1 MTTGGGWAPA
11 GDGWPDPVVL
21 PRPRL
26 IRRLDQLSTCR
37 FVAVVANP
45 GAGKT
50 TLLRDWADRRRSTWH
65 TLRPADRDPQH
76 LFAAVAAALRGA
88 GVQVP
93 VPNTLDD
100 PAVLAGLLV
109 EALVAAGPAA
119 TPPPGPAATPTTDPA
134 AGATVRPVGGSTAD
148 PAAAVE
154 TASAG
159 SAAGA
164 GPAGSVPAAI
174 RLVLDDAH
182 LLVGG
187 PSAGLLAALATRL
200 PAGTVLVVAGRDPL
214 PFPAGP
220 LRSAGRLGE
229 ITAAD
234 LALTPAEV
242 RRMLAAAGPAGQHPI
257 VRRSALDCADSPGVV
272 AAIAG
277 LATEFGAGR
286 GHRATRPREVGALA
300 PPGLDELSSTLDEAD
315 LAALWTLS
323 AIRRAGP
330 RGRVAGA
337 YDRAL
342 RELAGR
348 RRLAAGQF
356 APLRAARLVLGGP
369 SGIPDADLVLAESA
383 VRDGQHDEAL
393 RHLAAV
399 PAGMPLPAALA
410 WQLGTLLHRR
420 GEFDDAEALLERALP
435 GTGTPGGGTSGGG
448 TSGLADQAQVMA
460 GRAAV
465 RWARGDGAR
474 TRELADEA
482 VRLAE
487 ESRDDAAIAAAYVAR
502 ALAAFSA
509 GDRAGNEHAYAR
521 ALAAAVRAGDL
532 AQQLR
537 IHCNVGSRLVEEGR
551 YRAATEE
558 LGAAIRLG
566 EQTGQRLLLALALH
580 NRAEAWLGL
589 GELARARTDSDAALS
604 LWQRDGSPLA
614 AFGLLLTARVHRV
627 CGSTSQAVAGYRA
640 ALAMAEPDGNAQVLM
655 EACAGLARTR
665 YADDPAAAA
674 EYARRALAMPSANGP
689 TVAELAAGWVAL
701 CSGDVAS
708 ARRHAE
714 RARAEAGPRRDPAG
728 LAEAIELAALATGL
742 AGPAGTAGGASGS
755 DAGRTSGRPT
765 VGLVEAAQIW
775 ADAGNEVALATNAL
789 LRARLGADR
798 PAEEVAYQR
807 LHRLGVRE
815 GAWHVAGP
823 LAAIGPAPVPEVEVQ
838 TLGHF
843 VVRLAGVPVPAA
855 AWQSRK
861 ARELVKVLAGQLG
874 RPLGRET
881 LAAVLWPET
890 PAEVALRR
898 LSVLVSTV
906 RAVLDPGRRHPA
918 DRYLDTDPATVGIN
932 PDQVSVDA
940 VRFHD
945 AARSAIAADG
955 ASPPDG
961 RTRVNG
967 GAPVGER
974 DEAGGVEILGR
985 LEAVVGMYTGDFCDD
1000 GEVTGDWVARPRTAL
1015 AELHR
1020 ELIRRLARRCLRT
1033 GRPEAAVG
1041 WYLRLTSEDGYD
1053 ESAHL
1058 GLVTALSAA
1067 GRHGEAAR
1075 RYQDYL
1081 DRMREI
1087 EVQPTAFPAAT
1098 AAAAGP
1104 LNDS

>member
-21 PRPRL
+21 SRPRL
-26 IRRLDQLSTCR
+26 IRRLDQLSTR
-37 FVAVVANP
+37 RVVAVVANA

-50 TLLRDWADRRRSTWH
+50 TLLRDWADRRRSAWH
-65 TLRPADRDPQH
+65 TLGPADRDPQQ
-76 LFAAVAAALRGA
+76 LFAAVAAALRSA
-88 GVQVP
+88 GIQVP
-93 VPNTLDD
+93 VPNTRDD
-100 PAVLAGLLV
+100 PSVLAGLLV
-109 EALVAAGPAA
+109 EALAAAGPAA
-119 TPPPGPAATPTTDPA
+119 TATTGPAAGT
-134 AGATVRPVGGSTAD
+134 TVRPAGGSMAGT
-148 PAAAVE
+148 AAAVE
-154 TASAG
+154 TVSAG

-164 GPAGSVPAAI
+164 GPAGSVAGAI

-182 LLVGG
+182 LLDGG
-187 PSAGLLAALATRL
+187 PSASLLAALATRL
-200 PAGTVLVVAGRDPL
+200 PAGTVLVVAGRGPV

-229 ITAAD
+229 VTAAD

-242 RRMLAAAGPAGQHPI
+242 RRMLAAAGAAGQHPI

-277 LATEFGAGR
+277 LATECGAGR
-286 GHRATRPREVGALA
+286 EHPATRPREVGALA
-300 PPGLDELSSTLDEAD
+300 PPGLGEVSSTLDEAD

-330 RGRVAGA
+330 PGRGAGA

-342 RELAGR
+342 RELADR
-348 RRLAAGQF
+348 RRLAAGHL
-356 APLRAARLVLGGP
+356 APLRATRLVLGGP

-420 GEFDDAEALLERALP
+420 GEFDDAEALLERAAP
-435 GTGTPGGGTSGGG
+435 GIGASGGG
-448 TSGLADQAQVMA
+448 PSGLADQAQVMA

-566 EQTGQRLLLALALH
+566 ERTGQRLLLALALH

-589 GELARARTDSDAALS
+589 GDLAKARTDSDSALS

-627 CGSTSQAVAGYRA
+627 CGSTSQAVAAYRA
-640 ALAMAEPDGNAQVLM
+640 ALEMAEPDGNAQVLM

-689 TVAELAAGWVAL
+689 TVAELAAGWLAL

-742 AGPAGTAGGASGS
+742 AGPAGPAAGGSGS
-755 DAGRTSGRPT
+755 GAGRISGRPA

-890 PAEVALRR
+890 ASEVALRR

-906 RAVLDPGRRHPA
+906 RAVLDPERRHPA
-918 DRYLDTDPATVGIN
+918 DRYLDTDPATVRIN

-974 DEAGGVEILGR
+974 DEVGGVEILGR
-985 LEAVVGMYTGDFCDD
+985 LEAVAGMYTGDFCDD

-1041 WYLRLTSEDGYD
+1041 WYLRLTTEDGYD

-1087 EVQPTAFPAAT
+1087 EVQPAAFPAVT

>member
-11 GDGWPDPVVL
+11 GDERPDPVVL

-26 IRRLDQLSTCR
+26 IRRLDQLSAR
-37 FVAVVANP
+37 GFVAVVAGP
-45 GAGKT
+45 GTGKT
-50 TLLRDWADRRRSTWH
+50 TLLREWVTRGPTAWH
-65 TLRPADRDPQH
+65 SLGPEDRDQGH
-76 LFAAVAAALRGA
+76 LFTALATALRTVGI
-88 GVQVP
+88 P
-93 VPNTLDD
+93 VPGPGAHDD
-100 PAVLAGLLV
+100 PSVLAGLLAD
-109 EALVAAGPAA
+109 ALSTTAPAAPATTAPAVGAAAG
-119 TPPPGPAATPTTDPA
+119 
-134 AGATVRPVGGSTAD
+134 SAD
-148 PAAAVE
+148 PARL
-154 TASAG
+154 
-159 SAAGA
+159 
-164 GPAGSVPAAI
+164 

-182 LLVGG
+182 LVDPG
-187 PSAGLLAALATRL
+187 PGASLLAALAGRM
-200 PAGTVLVVAGRDPL
+200 PAGTVLVLAGRHPV
-214 PFPAGP
+214 PFPTGP
-220 LRSAGRLGE
+220 LRSSGRLGE

-242 RRMLAAAGPAGQHPI
+242 RRMLAGAGAPGQHPI
-257 VRRSALDCADSPGVV
+257 VRRGALDAADSPGVV

-277 LATEFGAGR
+277 LVKVATERGRRTSWPSAG
-286 GHRATRPREVGALA
+286 GTLA
-300 PPGLDELSSTLDEAD
+300 PPELDELPPTLDEAD

-323 AIRRAGP
+323 AIQRAGP
-330 RGRVAGA
+330 GSRGAGA
-337 YDRAL
+337 YHRAL
-342 RELAGR
+342 AALAGR
-348 RRLAAGQF
+348 RRIAAGDLL
-356 APLRAARLVLGGP
+356 PLRAARLVLGGP
-369 SGIPDADLVLAESA
+369 SGIPDVDLLLAESA
-383 VRDGQHDEAL
+383 VRDDQHDEAL
-393 RHLAAV
+393 RYLAAV
-399 PAGMPLPAALA
+399 PAGTPLPAALA
-410 WQLGTLLHRR
+410 WQLGALLHRR
-420 GEFDDAEALLERALP
+420 GEFDDAEALLERAAP
-435 GTGTPGGGTSGGG
+435 GDG

-487 ESRDDAAIAAAYVAR
+487 TSRDDAAIAAAYVAR
-502 ALAAFSA
+502 ALATFSA

-532 AQQLR
+532 GQQLR
-537 IHCNVGSRLVEEGR
+537 IHCNVGSRLAEEGR

-566 EQTGQRLLLALALH
+566 ERTGQRMLLALALH

-589 GELARARTDSDAALS
+589 GELARARADSDAALS

-627 CGSTSQAVAGYRA
+627 CGATSQAVAAYQA
-640 ALAMAEPDGNAQVLM
+640 ALAMAEPDGNAQVLT

-665 YADDPAAAA
+665 YADDPARSA

-701 CSGDVAS
+701 CSGNLDS
-708 ARRHAE
+708 ARQHAE
-714 RARAEAGPRRDPAG
+714 RARAEAGSRRDPAG
-728 LAEAIELAALATGL
+728 LAEAIELAALAAGL
-742 AGPAGTAGGASGS
+742 AGTAANAADPVRGVGGSGG
-755 DAGRTSGRPT
+755 GRTPDRPV

-775 ADAGNEVALATNAL
+775 AEVGNEVGLATNAL

-798 PAEEVAYQR
+798 PAEEVACRR

-855 AWQSRK
+855 AWQSRR
-861 ARELVKVLAGQLG
+861 ARELLKLLAGQLG

-890 PAEVALRR
+890 PPEVALRR

-906 RAVLDPGRRHPA
+906 RAVLDPDRRYPA
-918 DRYLDTDPATVGIN
+918 DRYLHTDPATVRFN
-932 PDQVSVDA
+932 PERVSVDA

-961 RTRVNG
+961 RTRPEV
-967 GAPVGER
+967 GAATGQW
-974 DEAGGVEILGR
+974 DEAGGVGILGR
-985 LEAVVGMYTGDFCDD
+985 LEAVVGMYAGDFCAD
-1000 GEVTGDWVARPRTAL
+1000 GEATGDWVARPRTAL

-1020 ELIRRLARRCLRT
+1020 ELIRRLARRCLRI

-1041 WYLRLTSEDGYD
+1041 WYLRLTTEDGYD

-1058 GLVTALSAA
+1058 GLVSALSAA

-1075 RYQDYL
+1075 RYRDYL

-1087 EVQPTAFPAAT
+1087 EVEPAAFPPGTGET
-1098 AAAAGP
+1098 AGA